1 MSVCRLTLWTA
12 SLVWKACS
20 LQGVIN
26 SVRGGNEAYF
36 LLSCLSGN
44 GAKDVAEVLLTLKDK
59 KWADK
64 LDWHVAQ

>member
-1 MSVCRLTLWTA
+1 
-12 SLVWKACS
+12 
-20 LQGVIN
+20 VIN

>member
-1 MSVCRLTLWTA
+1 MSGISQIKMSSGLH
-12 SLVWKACS
+12 
-20 LQGVIN
+20 G
-26 SVRGGNEAYF
+26 
-36 LLSCLSGN
+36 LSCLSGN

>member
-1 MSVCRLTLWTA
+1 MLM
-12 SLVWKACS
+12 K
-20 LQGVIN
+20 
-26 SVRGGNEAYF
+26 
-36 LLSCLSGN
+36 LSCLSGN